1 MDFISFI
8 FLFGVFIPNIS
19 NLQSN
24 VERNPEVMPSD
35 EEQYYSDDENLANSA
50 PPIHENIDDT
60 HVIHKSEENE
70 EDTPANEKTGNYYKD
85 IKQYVFTTHNPNGTD
100 SEIAVSATTDL
111 KFVLKNYKLVSA
123 TTAKTSASEEA
134 KPYESLRKDFP
145 TSTPNVPAFW
155 TMLAKAI
162 SGSAGNMGDKDQFFQ
177 PIPGSDLN
185 NTNEDKLL
193 ELEEIKLKLMLGISL
208 MTLILLIPLLI
219 FCFATLCKLKH
230 LRDKSYDNQYTVN
243 PELANLSYFHPS
255 EGVSDTS
262 FSKSGESSSY
272 WGNTSSDLRR
282 PSSKK
287 SKSKSMDFS
296 TDPNQIALGERPTPN
311 FLPPEEPYFLPPEQL
326 GEQSGENAFVEA
338 MNEEPMEDR
347 TPTDEE
353 QMASE

>member
-35 EEQYYSDDENLANSA
+35 EEQYYSDDEN
-50 PPIHENIDDT
+50 NIDDT

-255 EGVSDTS
+255 E
-262 FSKSGESSSY
+262 
-272 WGNTSSDLRR
+272 
-282 PSSKK
+282 
-287 SKSKSMDFS
+287 
-296 TDPNQIALGERPTPN
+296 DPNQIALGERPTPN

-338 MNEEPMEDR
+338 MNEEPMEDHLLMR
-347 TPTDEE
+347 NKWLL
-353 QMASE
+353 SK